1 MVHNPQPGD
10 RYRSTA
16 FQGEQRVVVEIT
28 ARDGDMVT
36 VKSPNGVEIR
46 IPVDHMQGWVKL

>member
-1 MVHNPQPGD
+1 MAHNPQPGD

-16 FQGEQRVVVEIT
+16 FQSEERVVVEIT

-46 IPVDHMQGWVKL
+46 IPVAHMQGWVKL

>member
-1 MVHNPQPGD
+1 MAHDPQPGD

-16 FQGEQRVVVEIT
+16 FQSDKQVIVEIT
-28 ARDGDMVT
+28 AREGDMVT
-36 VKSPNGVEIR
+36 VKSPNRVEIR

>member
-1 MVHNPQPGD
+1 MAHNPQPGD

-16 FQGEQRVVVEIT
+16 FQSGQRVVVEIT

-36 VKSPNGVEIR
+36 VKAPNGVEIR